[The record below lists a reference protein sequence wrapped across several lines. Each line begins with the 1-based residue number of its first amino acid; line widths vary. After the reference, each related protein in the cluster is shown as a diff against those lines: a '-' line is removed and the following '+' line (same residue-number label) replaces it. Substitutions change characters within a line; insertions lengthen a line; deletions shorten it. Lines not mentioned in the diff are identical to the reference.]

1 MSGGSQ
7 QLRLFRRAIRD
18 GATLDEACEAAGR
31 LSNGDLIISLAEGRI
46 HLERDA
52 KNPPPPEAYELLY
65 DPDAVAA
72 ASEQKEPVMA
82 AAAKQEPQ
90 NGGEYKRPDAAK
102 AFDIYDK
109 QIKPKL
115 TKIDTARGELSQP
128 WQDIKEHAH
137 FPRPVMNFLIS
148 LENIEDEAKRDHY
161 LLALSD
167 GLRHRKL
174 FLPRDLVTMS
184 DGTDGAEIVQMAD
197 RKKPQLATLA
207 GDPDLEMGVPSDG
220 EETDL
225 AEAGEDDEPDTQI
238 EGDGIGEALPPADDE
253 FTEATEEELAAQRD
267 RPGHSDDEE
276 AEIAEAAE

>member
-1 MSGGSQ
+1 MGPGSQ
-7 QLRLFRRAIRD
+7 QLRLFRRAVRD
-18 GATLDEACEAAGR
+18 GATLEEACAATG
-31 LSNGDLIISLAEGRI
+31 NIIGPAEGRLI
-46 HLERDA
+46 LDHDA
-52 KNPPPPEAYELLY
+52 KNPPSEECFELLY
-65 DPDAVAA
+65 DPDARAA
-72 ASEQKEPVMA
+72 ASQPKEAEVA
-82 AAAKQEPQ
+82 TAAKTEEPQ

-102 AFDIYDK
+102 AFQIYDE

-115 TKIDTARGELSQP
+115 VRIDTTRGELSQP

-174 FLPRDLVTMS
+174 FLPRDLVTMA
-184 DGTDGAEIVQMAD
+184 DGEDGADIVQMAD
-197 RKKPQLATLA
+197 RRKPRLATL
-207 GDPDLEMGVPSDG
+207 PLNPSDG
-220 EETDL
+220 TETDL
-225 AEAGEDDEPDTQI
+225 AEAGEGDEPE
-238 EGDGIGEALPPADDE
+238 EGGDDD

>member
-1 MSGGSQ
+1 MSVGGSQ

-18 GATLDEACEAAGR
+18 GATLEEACAASGT
-31 LSNGDLIISLAEGRI
+31 LENGQPIISLAEGRI
-46 HLERDA
+46 YLAADA
-52 KNPPPPEAYELLY
+52 KNPPPPEAFELIG
-65 DPDAVAA
+65 PTG
-72 ASEQKEPVMA
+72 KETAMA
-82 AAAKQEPQ
+82 ATAQQEPQ

-167 GLRHRKL
+167 GLQHRKL
-174 FLPRDLVTMS
+174 FLPRDLVTMA
-184 DGTDGAEIVQMAD
+184 DGNDGAEIVQLGN
-197 RKKPQLATLA
+197 RKKPQLATL
-207 GDPDLEMGVPSDG
+207 PLGVPSDG
-220 EETDL
+220 TESDL
-225 AEAGEDDEPDTQI
+225 AEAGEGDDFE
-238 EGDGIGEALPPADDE
+238 EASDD
-253 FTEATEEELAAQRD
+253 ELAAQRD
-267 RPGHSDDEE
+267 RPSVEQAQAEADAASEE
-276 AEIAEAAE
+276 EPAEAAE